1 MNQFGSGK
9 LTNLAM
15 TLLGGGSPA
24 PAPAPMQQFG
34 RPQPTPMQQMQ
45 HGRVVDPMAS
55 QGDGMA
61 DGTPAQI
68 DGEHP
73 AALASG
79 EFVVPADAVSGL
91 GNGSSAAGAKVLDD
105 MVGRTRKMRTGG
117 ITQAPQID
125 PNAVLPA

>member
-1 MNQFGSGK
+1 MKQFGSGK

-15 TLLGGGSPA
+15 TLLGVP
-24 PAPAPMQQFG
+24 QFG
-34 RPQPTPMQQMQ
+34 SQPAQASTQPQPMQQMQ
-45 HGRVVDPMAS
+45 HGRVVDPQAS

-68 DGEHP
+68 DGQHP

-125 PNAVLPA
+125 PNTVLPA